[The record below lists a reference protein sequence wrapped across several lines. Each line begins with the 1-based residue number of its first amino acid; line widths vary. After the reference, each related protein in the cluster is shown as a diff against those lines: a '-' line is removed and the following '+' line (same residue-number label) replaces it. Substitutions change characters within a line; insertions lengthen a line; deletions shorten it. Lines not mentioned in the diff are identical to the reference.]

1 MCREIECKTCD
12 YAENLK
18 GCAAKH
24 VSEARRLIAKGDQEG
39 ADRQLSYFER
49 HLKE

>member
-1 MCREIECKTCD
+1 MCRDVECKTCG
-12 YAENLK
+12 YAEDLK

-24 VSEARRLIAKGDQEG
+24 VSEARKLLSEGELEG
-39 ADRQLSYFER
+39 ADLQLSYFEK